1 MSCDVVSRVLRWEHD
16 SVKESWDFWSYLIKL
31 SKWHNLKWQKYVQTY
46 SLADMKLEIFFI
58 FCHFLGSA
66 GHFIQFFYDIKIFIK
81 IYQIWN
87 QLISFIFGHW
97 PCDKKISMAPASEF
111 GRFLHFFKNRVS
123 RLHRCWWR
131 ILVTGSVGV
140 NFEILVTDWRCW
152 RPIT

>member
-1 MSCDVVSRVLRWEHD
+1 MWCGVTCSTMGTWFSQRVMGL
-16 SVKESWDFWSYLIKL
+16 LIVLNKTVQMTQ
-31 SKWHNLKWQKYVQTY
+31 LKMTKICSNIFTRRH
-46 SLADMKLEIFFI
+46 EIRNFSI
-58 FCHFLGSA
+58 FCHFLVN
-66 GHFIQFFYDIKIFIK
+66 FFYDIKIFIK

-87 QLISFIFGHW
+87 QLISFTFGHW
-97 PCDKKISMAPASEF
+97 PCDKRISMAPASEF

>member
-1 MSCDVVSRVLRWEHD
+1 MWCGVTCSTMGTWFSQRVMGLLIVLNKTVQMTQLKMTKICSNIFTRRHEIRNFFHFLSFSWVSGTFYTIFLWY
-16 SVKESWDFWSYLIKL
+16 KIIYKNLPNIKP
-31 SKWHNLKWQKYVQTY
+31 V
-46 SLADMKLEIFFI
+46 IFF
-58 FCHFLGSA
+58 HFRPLA
-66 GHFIQFFYDIKIFIK
+66 LWQ
-81 IYQIWN
+81 
-87 QLISFIFGHW
+87 
-97 PCDKKISMAPASEF
+97 KISMVPASEF